1 MIQCIHIYI
10 SKYIQDSDLFHVRTA
25 AFFISINPRSTANG
39 LILVATLVASMYK
52 HVYIDIF
59 RTWNF
64 RTMYTTNVNN
74 LIFDNTRYNPYVPR
88 LGYAEHAI
96 FSLKVFAL

>member
-1 MIQCIHIYI
+1 MYVLLPF
-10 SKYIQDSDLFHVRTA
+10 SSA
-25 AFFISINPRSTANG
+25 S
-39 LILVATLVASMYK
+39 ILVQPLMGWFWLQPSTQVCTNTS
-52 HVYIDIF
+52 IDIF

-74 LIFDNTRYNPYVPR
+74 TIFYNTRYNPYVPR

-96 FSLKVFAL
+96 FSLKVFAV